1 MIDSTRNLAIALEQR
16 STGVIILE
24 ATFAVILSIASFIGN
39 ILVCLA
45 VYRNSRLHT
54 IPNLFVVALAITD
67 LLVAVLSMPFSA
79 SILVKGRWLFDKEY
93 KFCMFMGFSLFQCGI
108 SSLQMLCQIA
118 MNRYFCIVRPNIYRN
133 IYTRK
138 KAKYII
144 IISWVFALSVTI
156 PPFVMHPG
164 QYTFQP
170 GKAMCLY
177 PMETNKAFTVL
188 LIIVF
193 IATPMNIIAY
203 SYYKVYR
210 TVGASNKN
218 FKVPRQAN
226 NQENHRLASN
236 VEEAKVTRTLTAVV
250 AAFAFCWLP
259 IGVIDS
265 IDVIQGETTLP
276 RQVYLM
282 YGFLVYL
289 SSTVNPF
296 IYGVFS
302 RTFRREYRKLV
313 CGKRNQVF
321 TANAESMIHQGNSGN
336 HTLTTTMQ

>member
-1 MIDSTRNLAIALEQR
+1 
-16 STGVIILE
+16 
-24 ATFAVILSIASFIGN
+24 
-39 ILVCLA
+39 
-45 VYRNSRLHT
+45 
-54 IPNLFVVALAITD
+54 
-67 LLVAVLSMPFSA
+67 
-79 SILVKGRWLFDKEY
+79 
-93 KFCMFMGFSLFQCGI
+93 
-108 SSLQMLCQIA
+108 
-118 MNRYFCIVRPNIYRN
+118 
-133 IYTRK
+133 
-138 KAKYII
+138 
-144 IISWVFALSVTI
+144 
-156 PPFVMHPG
+156 
-164 QYTFQP
+164 
-170 GKAMCLY
+170 
-177 PMETNKAFTVL
+177 
-188 LIIVF
+188 
-193 IATPMNIIAY
+193 MNIIAY

-336 HTLTTTMQ
+336 HTLTTTMQYAWNWGVESFSCGALENTTAIKTHNAPIVFTYWCHEWK